1 MQSTHHQSANPI
13 FSVLTFIIGVI
24 CIAAA
29 AIGIF
34 WLSKI
39 IPGIYHTLNQNGFSF
54 MSNSILFHLIW
65 LVFFISLLITGIK
78 LLISGLK
85 KRKKDL
91 VSGITLYFLGASLV
105 IIGLFYFVF
114 EQYIYMAISMIIGAL
129 CIFLEGATEIA

>member
-1 MQSTHHQSANPI
+1 MQVTHPQSAKPL
-13 FSVLTFIIGVI
+13 FSALTFIIGVI

-54 MSNSILFHLIW
+54 MSNSILFHLLW

-85 KRKKDL
+85 KRTRDL
-91 VSGITLYFLGASLV
+91 VPGITLYFLGASLV
-105 IIGLFYFVF
+105 IIGMFYFVF
-114 EQYIYMAISMIIGAL
+114 EQYLYMAVSIIIGAL